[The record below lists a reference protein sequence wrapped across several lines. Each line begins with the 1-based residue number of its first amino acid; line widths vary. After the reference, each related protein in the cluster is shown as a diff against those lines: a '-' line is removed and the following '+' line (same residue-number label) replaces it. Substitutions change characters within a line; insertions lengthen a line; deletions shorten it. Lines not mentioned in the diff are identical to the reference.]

1 MVFYIQ
7 AIGIVVA
14 DTYHNAKMAA
24 QKVKVSYEEL
34 PAVLSIEDA
43 LKMGSFHPNTY
54 RFLQKGDVDSYFLS
68 GKSDYV
74 VEGSMRMGGQ
84 EHFYLEPNCSLVWT
98 SDGGN
103 EVFMI
108 SSTQVYH

>member
-1 MVFYIQ
+1 
-7 AIGIVVA
+7 
-14 DTYHNAKMAA
+14 MAA
-24 QKVKVSYEEL
+24 QKVKISYEEL

-43 LKMGSFHPNTY
+43 IKMGSFHPNTH
-54 RFLQKGDVDSYFLS
+54 RSLQKGDVDSYFLS
-68 GKSDYV
+68 GKSDHV
-74 VEGSMRMGGQ
+74 VEGSVRMGGQ